1 MPGRLPSIACLR
13 AAEAV
18 ARHCSFGRAAVEL
31 NLTQTAISH
40 QIRKLETLLGM
51 PLFVRKGGTIRLTP
65 SGEQYLADIRPMIV
79 GIAHATDRVARSAAD
94 TLIVG
99 CPGTFMLK
107 CLAPRIDGFLRR
119 HAGLDVRLRTLN
131 PYDQGDRD
139 GSGPFKGLDVAI
151 RYGLGTFAGHD
162 ADRISYERIFPVCS
176 EAQVDGRSLPLD
188 PAELA
193 RHRVIRTTTPLL
205 LRDDWPL
212 WLETA
217 GVPGLVFADEVACD
231 LLYSCF
237 EMAANGIGVVMGR
250 TPVVSDDLARGRL
263 VAPWAHSLRSASG
276 YFVTVPHGRGADEA
290 VRLFRDW
297 VLETFAEPD
306 RLPTPVA

>member
-40 QIRKLETLLGM
+40 QIRKLETLLGIE
-51 PLFVRKGGTIRLTP
+51 LFTRKGGTVRLTP
-65 SGEQYLADIRPMIV
+65 PGEQYLADIRPMIV
-79 GIAHATDRVARSAAD
+79 GIAHATDRVAHGTGE
-94 TLIVG
+94 TLMIG
-99 CPGTFMLK
+99 CPGTFLLK
-107 CLAPRIDGFLRR
+107 CLVPRIDGFIEK
-119 HAGLDVRLRTLN
+119 HPDIDVRLRTLN
-131 PYDQGDRD
+131 PYDTGDRD
-139 GSGPFKGLDVAI
+139 GTGPFKGLDLAI
-151 RYGLGTFAGHD
+151 RYGLGAFAGHD
-162 ADRISYERIFPVCS
+162 SDRISYERIFPVCS
-176 EAQVDGRSLPLD
+176 PALLAGKTAPLD

-193 RHRVIRTTTPLL
+193 HHRVIRATTPLL

-217 GVPGLVFADEVACD
+217 GAPGLAFADEIACD

-237 EMAANGIGVVMGR
+237 ELAANGIGVVMGR
-250 TPVVSDDLARGRL
+250 TPVVAEDLARGRL
-263 VAPWAHSLRSASG
+263 VAPWAHSLQSSSG
-276 YFVTVPHGRGADEA
+276 YFVTVPHGHGRHEA

-297 VLETFAEPD
+297 LLAEFAEPD
-306 RLPTPVA
+306 TPALPIA